1 MQTIWIAFLLIPAVS
16 AAQNVDV
23 SGSVTNAEGQ
33 PITGVS
39 VLVKSSSPQ
48 IATSTDAKGQY
59 TIQAPQ
65 GAVLHYSFVGFLSA
79 EETVGTRSRI
89 DVVLQTDEA
98 ALEEVVVVGYG
109 TQRKV
114 TLTGAVSGIK
124 GSEMTKTKN
133 ENPQNMLT

>member
-1 MQTIWIAFLLIPAVS
+1 MIKNLIMEMRIFMQTIWIAFLLIPAVS

-48 IATSTDAKGQY
+48 IATSTEAKGQY

-79 EETVGTRSRI
+79 EETVGTR
-89 DVVLQTDEA
+89 D
-98 ALEEVVVVGYG
+98 
-109 TQRKV
+109 RKSTRLNSSHV
-114 TLTGAVSGIK
+114 KISYAVFCLKKKKSL
-124 GSEMTKTKN
+124 ST
-133 ENPQNMLT
+133 